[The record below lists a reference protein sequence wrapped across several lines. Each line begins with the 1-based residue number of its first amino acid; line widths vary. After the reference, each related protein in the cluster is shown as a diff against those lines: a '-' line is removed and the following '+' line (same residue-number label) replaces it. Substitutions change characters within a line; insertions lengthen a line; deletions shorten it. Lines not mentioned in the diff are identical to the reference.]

1 MKHTSHPLEQ
11 DLGLHWYISD
21 TPPIG
26 GVLKQSAE
34 DFIVDEIPI
43 PESFGTTGKHLICRL
58 TKKNWES
65 HRAIKEIA
73 KKLRISHRRFGWAG
87 TKDRRAVTTQY
98 ISIYEIPAERIGEV
112 KLKDIRLEAV
122 GRSDSPLHLGEL
134 LGNRFEITIKKCFP
148 EELEKRVDAV
158 SATVSAGLPNYFG
171 IQRFGALRPVTH
183 LVGKALLQGEFE
195 EAVALYIGMTSTSE
209 PVHTITARETYYRT
223 RNIREALHEIPVQLS
238 YERAM
243 LHHLSDRKDDFRG
256 AFGAIPPK
264 LLSMFISAYQS
275 YLFNRTLSHRLEL
288 GHSLFEP
295 VPGDRL
301 LFRNGK
307 EDVVTDRNLQTAA
320 VHIRRGA
327 CTIALFMPGGE
338 VPTAHGPMDHYTLAL
353 MEEDGISHES
363 FAAIGDLVHNTRFSG
378 ALRQIVLR
386 SDIQAAVGD
395 TEVQLEFC
403 LLPGQYATTVCR
415 EYMKADPAS
424 MV

>member
-1 MKHTSHPLEQ
+1 MKQSPYPLEQ
-11 DLGLHWYISD
+11 DLGLKWYISD

-26 GVLKQSAE
+26 GVLKESAE
-34 DFIVDEIPI
+34 DFVVDEMPL
-43 PESFGTTGKHLICRL
+43 SFGTTGKHLICRL

-73 KKLRISHRRFGWAG
+73 KKLGISHRRFGWAG
-87 TKDRRAVTTQY
+87 TKDRRALTTQY
-98 ISIYEIPAERIGEV
+98 ISIYDVPAERIGEI
-112 KLKDIRLEAV
+112 KLKDIKLEAV

-134 LGNRFEITIKKCFP
+134 LGNRFSITIKNCFP
-148 EELEKRVDAV
+148 EELESRVDAV
-158 SATVSAGLPNYFG
+158 SANVSTAIPNYFG

-183 LVGKALLQGEFE
+183 LVGKFLLQGDFE
-195 EAVALYIGMTSTSE
+195 EAAALYIGKTSTSE
-209 PVHTITARETYYRT
+209 PAHTSSARDAYYRT
-223 RNIREALHEIPVQLS
+223 RNVRDALHEIPVQLT

-243 LHHLSDRKDDFRG
+243 LHHLSAHREDFRG
-256 AFGAIPPK
+256 AFRAIPPK

-275 YLFNRTLSHRLEL
+275 HLFNRTLSHRLDEDY
-288 GHSLFEP
+288 SLTEP

-301 LFRNGK
+301 LFRNGR
-307 EDVVTDRNLQTAA
+307 EDIVNDRNQQTAA

-338 VPTAHGPMDHYTLAL
+338 PPALHGPMDRYALAL

-363 FAAIGDLVHNTRFSG
+363 FAAITDLVQNTRFSG
-378 ALRQIVLR
+378 ALRQIALR
-386 SDIQAAVGD
+386 SDIKTAVD
-395 TEVQLEFC
+395 NTEVQLGFS
-403 LLPGQYATTVCR
+403 LLPGQYATTLCR